1 MGRKKTGEIKVYRET
16 MDAVLKTHGM
26 MWTKL
31 SEAMGK
37 DTSWLSKKFSYYGY
51 AGFSEIEMIALTSLI
66 GCTKDEL
73 IALPV
78 SPEGKAKKRRE
89 AEEAEANA
97 KPTEYTIDDVVSEAQ
112 NLAAEMAAGFIEV
125 RKDKAS
131 AQKQDDLYELIRNTA
146 KMIHTDIMTLVQA
159 VRGDGQ

>member
-16 MDAVLKTHGM
+16 MDAVLKVHGL

-51 AGFSEIEMIALTSLI
+51 AGFSEVEMIALTSLI

-73 IALPV
+73 IALPI
-78 SPEGKAKKRRE
+78 SPEGKAKERRE
-89 AEEAEANA
+89 KDAEA
-97 KPTEYTIDDVVSEAQ
+97 KQQTEYTIDDVVSEVQ
-112 NLAAEMAAGFIEV
+112 NLAAEMAAGFIEM

-159 VRGDGQ
+159 VRGEGQ

>member
-16 MDAVLKTHGM
+16 MDEVLKTHGM

-51 AGFSEIEMIALTSLI
+51 AGFNEIEMIALTSLI

-73 IALPV
+73 TALPV
-78 SPEGKAKKRRE
+78 SPEGKAKERRERE
-89 AEEAEANA
+89 AEA
-97 KPTEYTIDDVVSEAQ
+97 KQQTEYTIDDVVSEVQ

-159 VRGDGQ
+159 VRGEGQ

>member
-73 IALPV
+73 TALPV
-78 SPEGKAKKRRE
+78 SPEGKAKERRE
-89 AEEAEANA
+89 KEAEA
-97 KPTEYTIDDVVSEAQ
+97 KQQTEYTIDDVVSEVQ

-125 RKDKAS
+125 RKDKSS
-131 AQKQDDLYELIRNTA
+131 AQKQDDLYELIRNSV
-146 KMIHTDIMTLVQA
+146 KMIHADIMTLVQA
-159 VRGDGQ
+159 VRGEGQ

>member
-16 MDAVLKTHGM
+16 MDEVLKTHGM

-73 IALPV
+73 TALPV
-78 SPEGKAKKRRE
+78 SPEGKAKERRE
-89 AEEAEANA
+89 KEAEA
-97 KPTEYTIDDVVSEAQ
+97 KQQTEYTIDDAVSEVQ
-112 NLAAEMAAGFIEV
+112 NLAAEMAAGFIEM

-159 VRGDGQ
+159 VRGEGQ

>member
-16 MDAVLKTHGM
+16 MDAVLKAQGL

-51 AGFSEIEMIALTSLI
+51 AGFSEMEMIALTSLI

-73 IALPV
+73 TALPV
-78 SPEGKAKKRRE
+78 SPEGKAKERRE
-89 AEEAEANA
+89 KEAET
-97 KPTEYTIDDVVSEAQ
+97 KQQTEYTIDDAVSEVQ
-112 NLAAEMAAGFIEV
+112 NLAAEMAAGFIEM

-159 VRGDGQ
+159 VRGDTQ